1 MRRVKVGIVGA
12 GVISDIYLQ
21 TCTRTFGH
29 ILEVKAV
36 ADAVEELARKKA
48 AEYGV
53 PAACT
58 LDELLADPEIEIVV
72 NLTSPA
78 AHAPIN
84 LKALQAGKHVY
95 TEKPF
100 ALSES
105 DADEVLSL
113 AKSKGL
119 YVGCAPDTML
129 GAGVQSCIK
138 LIRDGWIG
146 RPYAANAVIVMGNA
160 EGGMHPN
167 FQNFLKLG
175 GDPLLDMGPYYLT
188 AMLAMLGPVR
198 RVSGSA
204 QQLHREITVRNPK
217 SHAFGATVPV
227 EAPTNVSAVLDFHSG
242 VVGVFQAAKESFGYL
257 PRMEIFGTEGNLTVP
272 DPNFFSGP
280 IKLQLASGE
289 AKEMPLSHPFAENSR
304 GIGVADM
311 AYAIQSGR
319 PNRANGEIARHLLE
333 VSFAIMESSVSEKH
347 VHLKTTFEPIAPLPL
362 GLKYNALDS

>member
-1 MRRVKVGIVGA
+1 MRRVKVGVIGA
-12 GVISDIYLQ
+12 GVISDIYLK
-21 TCTRTFGH
+21 TCTGSFSH
-29 ILEVKAV
+29 IVEVAAV
-36 ADAVEELARKKA
+36 ADVVEELARKRA
-48 AEYGV
+48 SEYGIPKV
-53 PAACT
+53 YT
-58 LDELLADPEIEIVV
+58 VDELLADPDIEIVL

-84 LKALQAGKHVY
+84 LKALHAGKHVY

-100 ALSES
+100 ALSEQ

-113 AKSKGL
+113 ARSKGL

-160 EGGMHPN
+160 SGGMHPN

-175 GDPLLDMGPYYLT
+175 GDPLFDMGPYYLT

-204 QQLHREITVRNPK
+204 QQLNREITVTNPK
-217 SHAFGATVPV
+217 SHAFGSTVPV
-227 EAPTNVSAVLDFHSG
+227 EAPSNVSAVLDFHSG
-242 VVGVFQAAKESFGYL
+242 AVGVFQAAKESFGYL
-257 PRMEIFGTEGNLTVP
+257 PRLEIFGTEGNLTVP

-289 AKEMPLSHPFAENSR
+289 VKEMPFSHPFAENSR

-333 VSFAIMESSVSEKH
+333 ISFAILESSATERH
-347 VHLKTTFEPIAPLPL
+347 VHLRTTFDPIEPLPL
-362 GLKYNALDS
+362 GLKYNALDA